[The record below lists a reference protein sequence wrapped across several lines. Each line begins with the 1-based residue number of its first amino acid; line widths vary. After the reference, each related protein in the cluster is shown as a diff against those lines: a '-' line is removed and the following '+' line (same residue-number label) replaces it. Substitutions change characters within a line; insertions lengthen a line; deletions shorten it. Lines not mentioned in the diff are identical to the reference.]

1 MWRRARLIP
10 MLLLALG
17 CLAMIVPET
26 VQARGGGG
34 GGGRGGGGFGGG
46 GFGGGG
52 FGGGGRGGGFG
63 GGYRG
68 FGGYGGGYNGGYGG
82 YNSGFRG
89 GNEGGYNGGY
99 GTGYRGETGTL
110 GNAGNSSA
118 FTRSSAPM
126 SPGFR
131 NNEMRGDRFNRFRR
145 GDFGGYGG
153 GWGWWLGAG
162 YWGFAYPWWYGGFPF
177 WYAGLGYGNYSNPYY
192 DMNPADYGN
201 YDYGSPLPEAT
212 NEQNPDNDQYFAAAR
227 EAFYGGNYQNAL
239 QDIQQAIVD
248 LPGNQDVHEF
258 FALTLFAMGD
268 YNKAAAV
275 TYDVLN
281 AGPGWDWTI
290 LQSFYSSPDVYTN
303 QLRALEHY
311 VSAHSQDAA
320 PRFLLADQY
329 LMLGHFQSAEHQ
341 LQGVVSLEP
350 RDKLSANILAAL
362 KHAPGVETPSASGP
376 SASGQAA
383 APVSLQALE
392 GTWHAHPTPSATVDF
407 SLQPNHTFT
416 WTVSS
421 NGQNQSFSGTY
432 TQDGNDV
439 VLTRSDGQKM
449 EGLVSMTGSNE
460 LRFRLKN
467 GNPNDPGLQFSK

>member
-1 MWRRARLIP
+1 MWKCSRLIP
-10 MLLLALG
+10 ILLLALG
-17 CLAMIVPET
+17 CVAMIVPET
-26 VQARGGGG
+26 VEARGGGGG
-34 GGGRGGGGFGGG
+34 GGGRGGGG
-46 GFGGGG
+46 GFGGG
-52 FGGGGRGGGFG
+52 FRGGGFG
-63 GGYRG
+63 GGG

-82 YNSGFRG
+82 YRGGYNGGYDSGFRG

-99 GTGYRGETGTL
+99 GTGYRGETGNF

-118 FTRSSAPM
+118 FTRGSAPM

-145 GDFGGYGG
+145 GEFGGFG
-153 GWGWWLGAG
+153 GWGWWLGDD
-162 YWGFAYPWWYGGFPF
+162 YWGFNDPWWYGGFPF
-177 WYAGLGYGNYSNPYY
+177 WYADLGYGDYYNPYY
-192 DMNPADYGN
+192 DMNPADYAN
-201 YDYGSPLPEAT
+201 YNYGTPMPQAT

-258 FALTLFAMGD
+258 FALTLSAMGD

-290 LQSFYSSPDVYTN
+290 LQSFYASPDVYTK

-311 VSAHSQDAA
+311 VTAHAQDAA

-329 LMLGHFQSAEHQ
+329 LMIGHFQAAERQ

-362 KHAPGVETPSASGP
+362 KHAPGVETPSASGQ
-376 SASGQAA
+376 AS
-383 APVSLQALE
+383 APVSSQALA
-392 GTWHAHPTPSATVDF
+392 GTWHAHPTPNATVDV

-416 WTVSS
+416 WTVSN
-421 NGQNQSFSGTY
+421 NGQSQSFSGTY
-432 TQDGNDV
+432 TQQGNDV